1 MKLQR
6 GGIEEQDIQRR
17 VRQINE
23 EEQKS
28 PTFKELSPEAM
39 ESPEIANN
47 GYVDEWP
54 SRQSATMG
62 VTADKLLKEDQDQ
75 SILRIAPRP
84 LEYDENDLPESVKSA
99 HLHIKS
105 QIEM

>member
-47 GYVDEWP
+47 GHVDEWP
-54 SRQSATMG
+54 SR
-62 VTADKLLKEDQDQ
+62 
-75 SILRIAPRP
+75 
-84 LEYDENDLPESVKSA
+84 
-99 HLHIKS
+99 
-105 QIEM
+105 